1 MGGGSSFESDD
12 FGDFNAVP
20 TQSAPRRTV
29 TPDLPCSYLTES
41 FVQVGALLHAREHA
55 PRRSSL
61 VQPDEPSEGVATLID
76 SGDSAETAAEQDTV
90 AVTPAPA
97 QRRFRLLHGVLVLA
111 LLALAAIAA
120 AAAAAV
126 NYKREADAWQAR
138 YIAMELEA
146 ERLEELRKETESRA
160 LMQQQQQSSKAVA
173 SGSGSCVSEVGTLID
188 TCWVKL
194 QLGDCGKDF
203 FGATGEF
210 FASTS
215 LYDTWHSVHETV
227 SICTFYLKACALYIS
242 VAVPTHQ
249 CISVYML
256 AAVEWPHIQQT
267 RSTLHH
273 MTSSIT
279 NDILAMTSFGNDIIN
294 EAARSI
300 TDAWNSS

>member
-1 MGGGSSFESDD
+1 MGGDSSFESDD
-12 FGDFNAVP
+12 FGDFNDVP

-61 VQPDEPSEGVATLID
+61 VQPDEPSEVATLID
-76 SGDSAETAAEQDTV
+76 SGDSAETATEQDTV
-90 AVTPAPA
+90 AVTPPPA

-111 LLALAAIAA
+111 LLGLVAVAA

-146 ERLEELRKETESRA
+146 ERLEELRRETESRA
-160 LMQQQQQSSKAVA
+160 LTQQQQQSAKAVA
-173 SGSGSCVSEVGTLID
+173 GGSGSCTSEEGMLID
-188 TCWVKL
+188 TCWLKL

-227 SICTFYLKACALYIS
+227 SSYIF
-242 VAVPTHQ
+242 H
-249 CISVYML
+249 YL
-256 AAVEWPHIQQT
+256 AA
-267 RSTLHH
+267 
-273 MTSSIT
+273 
-279 NDILAMTSFGNDIIN
+279 LA
-294 EAARSI
+294 E
-300 TDAWNSS
+300 